1 MNQMTPEFL
10 KKARQVFTNNAGISL
25 LDVRAAVA
33 GLPASTKRRDALS
46 ALDSVQRLFGRDLR
60 TVPANWLALRILFQS
75 QNAAQLG
82 VSEKRFANI
91 RSEVIKAVKS
101 FGAGQPALTKRIA
114 LAPEWTKLLA
124 SVPQKSYG
132 HALNRLASFCSV
144 MGISPQNVDAET
156 LLAFYEALVAEEV
169 IKDPRKVLKF
179 TTSHWNMCR
188 NRVPGWPDIR
198 LSSPFP
204 SSRYMLELSEF
215 PVSFQADIAKWRRRL
230 LEPDALS
237 DDGPDIVLRPI
248 TVNCQEKL
256 LRRFATALIERRFN
270 KVEEITSLS
279 TLLEV
284 ETLKEG
290 LRFFLKRANN
300 KPTDYIRKYAWLLLS
315 VARHHAKL
323 PIDQVEAIKKVL
335 GRLGHREIGMTKRN
349 RERLAQFDEEKNFLK
364 LLKFPEE
371 ERKRGLKI
379 KNPYRRA
386 KAFERAL
393 SAAILIYASVRMQNL
408 RTIQIGKNIRYHRDA
423 CILSFDKTET
433 KNKRPLEL
441 ELPEGVA
448 HLLQEFIQHHRPI
461 LPGSD
466 GPYLFPGK
474 SGGPRSH
481 NTMRHDFETAVFKHT
496 GLRVNP
502 HLMRHATAM
511 LAINDDPAN
520 LPMVAQRLG
529 HSNLQTARNF
539 YLGNESRPSSRVMNK
554 ILEEAA
560 NRPINRRKRS

>member
-10 KKARQVFTNNAGISL
+10 TKARQVFTNNAGISL
-25 LDVRAAVA
+25 LEVRGAVA
-33 GLPASTKRRDALS
+33 GLPTSTKRRDALS

-60 TVPANWLALRILFQS
+60 TVPANWLALRNLFQS

-114 LAPEWTKLLA
+114 LAPQWIKLLA
-124 SVPQKSYG
+124 SVPRKSYG

-144 MGISPQNVDAET
+144 LGISPQAVGAQT
-156 LLAFYEALVAEEV
+156 LLAFHEALVAEEV

-204 SSRYMLELSEF
+204 SCRYMLELSAF
-215 PVSFQADIAKWRRRL
+215 PESFQADIAKWRRRL
-230 LEPDALS
+230 LEPDPLS
-237 DDGPDIVLRPI
+237 DEGPDVALRAI
-248 TVNCQEKL
+248 TVNSQEKL
-256 LRRFATALIERRFN
+256 LRRFATALIERRF
-270 KVEEITSLS
+270 KKMEDITSLS
-279 TLLEV
+279 ILLEV

-290 LRFFLKRANN
+290 LRFFLKRAED

-323 PIDQVEAIKKVL
+323 PIDQVDTIKKVL
-335 GRLGHREIGMTKRN
+335 AKLGHREIGMTKRN
-349 RERLAQFDEEKNFLK
+349 RERLAQFDDERNVPN
-364 LLKFPEE
+364 LLKFPEA

-408 RTIQIGKNIRYHRDA
+408 RTIQIDKNIRYHRGA
-423 CILSFDKTET
+423 CILSFEKAET
-433 KNKRPLEL
+433 KNRRNLEL
-441 ELPEGVA
+441 ELPQGVTD
-448 HLLQEFIQHHRPI
+448 LLREFIQHYRPI

-466 GPYLFPGK
+466 GPYLFPGRD
-474 SGGPRSH
+474 GGPRSH
-481 NTMRHDFETAVFKHT
+481 NTMRQDFQTAVYRHT

-511 LAINDDPAN
+511 LAINEDPAN
-520 LPMVAQRLG
+520 LAIVAQRLG
-529 HSNLQTARNF
+529 HRLETTRAF

-554 ILEEAA
+554 ILEEARNKPLKA
-560 NRPINRRKRS
+560 KRK